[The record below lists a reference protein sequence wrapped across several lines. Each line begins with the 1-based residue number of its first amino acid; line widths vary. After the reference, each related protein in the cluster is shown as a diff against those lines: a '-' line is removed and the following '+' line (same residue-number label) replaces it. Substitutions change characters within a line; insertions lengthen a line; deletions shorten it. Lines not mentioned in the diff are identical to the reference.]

1 MSLPEKKTRARNH
14 STEVGPAPPRVKLI
28 AAVLVR
34 AEESLTACRKALEE
48 RFGPTDG
55 ATEPFLFLFSD
66 FYQEEMGPDLRKV
79 LWSFDSLRDAG
90 QMVEIKRQAVQIEE
104 SNRVEGKGG
113 RRLNIDPGFLSAD
126 RFVLTSRKDAGHRI
140 FLDSGVFAEVT
151 LMFSRGRYRP
161 LSWTYPDYRMEMV
174 GGFLRQVRT
183 RFLRQMRDS

>member
-1 MSLPEKKTRARNH
+1 MSLPEKKTRAKNH
-14 STEVGPAPPRVKLI
+14 NTEVESAPPRVKLI

-55 ATEPFLFLFSD
+55 ATEPFLFLFSN

-104 SNRVEGKGG
+104 SHRLKGKGG

-140 FLDSGVFAEVT
+140 FLDSGVFGEVT
-151 LMFSRGRYRP
+151 LLFSRGRYRP